1 MWAPLRFASLSSF
14 LGQLR
19 QIVHLPF
26 MTTRGMALRVL
37 GAIALL
43 AIAACKRDGSTDPSA
58 TTVTSAAVESE
69 APPVVISKTAKLAAT
84 AMSTVVYATPADTA
98 KKIGYLRLGAV
109 VSRSDK
115 SYGDEGCPG
124 GWYGIAPR
132 GFVCVGKNATLE
144 TDSPLVRAASVRP
157 DTSKPLPYAYGFIRA
172 VAPLYLRLPSK
183 EEALATE
190 FKLEQ
195 HLSWWGRK
203 GKDAN
208 RADHLGANDAAHEIF
223 PDAPAP
229 PPSDT
234 LPDGILLGGKTE
246 LDPPPFWLETGG
258 RKIPN
263 VSGFDVPPNSIFA
276 NRVRRH
282 TGIAFVGAFAT
293 GPQFDS
299 RRFAVTVDMR
309 MIPIDKVKPET
320 ASPFH
325 GVELKNDVKLPVAFA
340 KPCNPN
346 AKGTPLPCVHTYRDD
361 AGTLKKTADVLPT
374 RGFLQL
380 TGIQRKSKSSRFLEA
395 KGGVWVRASDVGV
408 AVVPDEWP
416 QAAQRGEKW
425 VDVSIEDQ
433 TLVMWDG
440 KTPTYATVVST
451 GQDGLDDPKK
461 TKATPRGTF
470 RIKSKHITTTMD
482 SNGRSAQSGG
492 AAPES
497 GESGSPTDDDKHA
510 GNFELRDV
518 PYVQYFQD
526 GYALHSAYWHDHFG
540 LARSHGCINLAPI
553 DALRVFRFTDPPVPE
568 GWHGMNVESGKGT
581 MIVIH
586 R

>member
-1 MWAPLRFASLSSF
+1 MFV
-14 LGQLR
+14 G
-19 QIVHLPF
+19 I
-26 MTTRGMALRVL
+26 
-37 GAIALL
+37 GATALL
-43 AIAACKRDGSTDPSA
+43 AIAGCKHDALESSA
-58 TTVTSAAVESE
+58 TTLASGAVPEESG
-69 APPVVISKTAKLAAT
+69 PPVELSKTAKLGAV
-84 AMSTVVYATPADTA
+84 AMQTNIYSKPSDTS
-98 KKIGYLRLGAV
+98 KKVGYLRLGAV
-109 VSRSDK
+109 VRRSDK
-115 SYGDEGCPG
+115 SYGNEGCPG
-124 GWYGIAPR
+124 GWYGVAPR
-132 GFVCVGKNATLE
+132 GFVCAGKNATLE
-144 TDSPLVRAASVRP
+144 PDAPILRAASVRP
-157 DTSKPLPYAYGFIRA
+157 DTSKPLPYSYGFIRA

-190 FKLEQ
+190 FKLAE
-195 HLSWWGRK
+195 HLSWWNRK

-208 RADHLGANDAAHEIF
+208 RADHLGANDAAREIF
-223 PDAPAP
+223 TDAPAQ

-246 LDPPPFWLETGG
+246 ADPPPFWLETGA

-263 VSGFDVPPNSIFA
+263 VSGFDVPTASIFA

-282 TGIAFVGAFAT
+282 TGIAFVGAFAS
-293 GPQFDS
+293 GPQFDN

-309 MIPIDKVKPET
+309 LIPVDKVKPET
-320 ASPFH
+320 ASAFH
-325 GVELKNDVKLPVAFA
+325 GVELKNGVTLPVAFA

-346 AKGTPLPCVHTYRDD
+346 AKGTPRPCVHTYEDD
-361 AGTLKKTADVLPT
+361 DGTLKRTADVLPT
-374 RGFLQL
+374 RGFMQL
-380 TGIQRKSKSSRFLEA
+380 TGIQRKSKGSRFLETKTGA
-395 KGGVWVRASDVGV
+395 WVKATDIGV
-408 AVVPDEWP
+408 AIIPEEWP

-433 TLVMWDG
+433 TLVLWEG
-440 KTPTYATVVST
+440 KTPVYATVVST

-470 RIKSKHITTTMD
+470 RIKSKHITATMD

-497 GESGSPTDDDKHA
+497 GESAGSPTDDDKHA

-553 DALRVFRFTDPPVPE
+553 DALRVFRFTEPPIPE
-568 GWHGMNVESGKGT
+568 GWHGANVENGKGT
-581 MIVIH
+581 SVVIH

>member
-1 MWAPLRFASLSSF
+1 
-14 LGQLR
+14 
-19 QIVHLPF
+19 
-26 MTTRGMALRVL
+26 MTSRGKSAALQSL
-37 GAIALL
+37 GAVALVAL
-43 AIAACKRDGSTDPSA
+43 AGCKHDSTSAPSA
-58 TTVTSAAVESE
+58 TTITSATVTPE
-69 APPVVISKTAKLAAT
+69 APPIVVSKTAKLAAT
-84 AMSTVVYATPADTA
+84 AMSTIVYATPADTA

-109 VSRSDK
+109 VPRTDK
-115 SYGDEGCPG
+115 SYGIEGCPG

-132 GFVCVGKNATLE
+132 GFVCVGKNATLDM
-144 TDSPLVRAASVRP
+144 DSPIIRAASVRP
-157 DTSKPLPYAYGFIRA
+157 DTSKPLPYSYGFIRA
-172 VAPLYLRLPSK
+172 VAPLYLRIPSK
-183 EEALATE
+183 DEQLATE
-190 FKLEQ
+190 FKLTQ
-195 HLSWWGRK
+195 HLAFWNRK
-203 GKDAN
+203 GKQAN
-208 RADHLGANDAAHEIF
+208 HPDHIGANDTAREII

-229 PPSDT
+229 PPSSTRSDA
-234 LPDGILLGGKTE
+234 ILLGATSDA
-246 LDPPPFWLETGG
+246 DPPPFWLAGG
-258 RKIPN
+258 RTIPN
-263 VSGFDVPPNSIFA
+263 VSGFDVPAKAIFA

-282 TGIAFVGAFAT
+282 TGIAFLGSFAT
-293 GPQFDS
+293 GAES
-299 RRFAVTVDMR
+299 ENRAFAVTVDMR
-309 MIPIDKVKPET
+309 LIPMDKIKPEP

-325 GVELKNDVKLPVAFA
+325 GVELKGDVKLPLAFA
-340 KPCNPN
+340 RPCNPN

-361 AGTLKKTADVLPT
+361 GGELKKTDDVLPT
-374 RGFLQL
+374 RGLLQL
-380 TGIQRKSKSSRFLEA
+380 TGAQRTGKKNARFLEA
-395 KGGVWVRASDVGV
+395 TGGAWVRATDVGV
-408 AVVPDEWP
+408 AVVPDPWP

-433 TLVMWDG
+433 TLVLWEG
-440 KTPTYATVVST
+440 KTPVYATVVST

-497 GESGSPTDDDKHA
+497 GETGSPTDDDKHA

-540 LARSHGCINLAPI
+540 LARSHGCINMAPI

-581 MIVIH
+581 MVVIH

>member
-1 MWAPLRFASLSSF
+1 
-14 LGQLR
+14 
-19 QIVHLPF
+19 
-26 MTTRGMALRVL
+26 MTTRGMLVLSL
-37 GAIALL
+37 GATALL
-43 AIAACKRDGSTDPSA
+43 ASVGCKRDGTTAPSA
-58 TTVTSAAVESE
+58 TTVTSATIVDTEG
-69 APPVVISKTAKLAAT
+69 PPVEISKTAKLASI
-84 AMSTVVYATPADTA
+84 AMQTNVYAKPSDTS
-98 KKIGYLRLGAV
+98 KKVGYLRLGAIV
-109 VSRSDK
+109 ARSDK
-115 SYGDEGCPG
+115 SYGIEGCPG
-124 GWYGIAPR
+124 GWYAVAPR

-144 TDSPLVRAASVRP
+144 MDQPILRAASVRP
-157 DTSKPLPYAYGFIRA
+157 DTSKPLPYSYGFVRA
-172 VAPLYLRLPSK
+172 VAPLYLRPPTRD
-183 EEALATE
+183 EALGLE
-190 FKLEQ
+190 FKLGQ
-195 HLSWWGRK
+195 HLDWWSRK
-203 GKDAN
+203 GKIAN
-208 RADHLGANDAAHEIF
+208 KVDHIGANDTAHEIF
-223 PDAPAP
+223 ADAPTQ

-234 LPDGILLGGKTE
+234 LGDGILLGGKTE
-246 LDPPPFWLETGG
+246 ADPPPFWLENGA

-263 VSGFDVPPNSIFA
+263 VSGFDVPTTSIFA
-276 NRVRRH
+276 NRVHRH
-282 TGIAFVGAFAT
+282 TGIAFIGSFAA
-293 GPQFDS
+293 GPELDN

-309 MIPIDKVKPET
+309 LLPVDKLKPEP

-346 AKGTPLPCVHTYRDD
+346 AKGTPRPCVHTYRDEE
-361 AGTLKKTADVLPT
+361 GTLKRTDDVLPT

-380 TGIQRKSKSSRFLEA
+380 TGVQRKSKTSRFLEA
-395 KGGVWVRASDVGV
+395 KGGVWVKASDVGV
-408 AVVPDEWP
+408 AVVPEEWP

-433 TLVMWDG
+433 TLVLWDG
-440 KTPTYATVVST
+440 KTPLYATVVST

-492 AAPES
+492 AAPQL
-497 GESGSPTDDDKHA
+497 GESGSPTEDDKHA

-553 DALRVFRFTDPPVPE
+553 DALRVFRFTEPPVPE
-568 GWHGMNVESGKGT
+568 GWHGTNVDAGKGT
-581 MIVIH
+581 MVVIH
-586 R
+586 K

>member
-1 MWAPLRFASLSSF
+1 
-14 LGQLR
+14 
-19 QIVHLPF
+19 
-26 MTTRGMALRVL
+26 MTTRGSSVL
-37 GAIALL
+37 GVCTLALL
-43 AIAACKRDGSTDPSA
+43 LALMGCKRDGSNDPAASA
-58 TTVTSAAVESE
+58 TTVSSATVEPE
-69 APPVVISKTAKLAAT
+69 GPTAEISKTAKLASV
-84 AMSTVVYATPADTA
+84 AMQTNIYAAPSDTS
-98 KKIGYLRLGAV
+98 KKVGYLRLGAV
-109 VSRSDK
+109 VARSDK
-115 SYGDEGCPG
+115 SYGVEGCPG

-144 TDSPLVRAASVRP
+144 MDSAIVRAASVRP
-157 DTSKPLPYAYGFIRA
+157 DTSKPLPYSYGFIRA

-183 EEALATE
+183 EESTQTE
-190 FKLEQ
+190 FKLAE
-195 HLSWWGRK
+195 HLAWWGRK

-208 RADHLGANDAAHEIF
+208 NADHLGANDAAHELIA
-223 PDAPAP
+223 DAPVQ
-229 PPSDT
+229 PPST
-234 LPDGILLGGKTE
+234 SLSDGILLGGKAD
-246 LDPPPFWLETGG
+246 LDPPPFWLETGV
-258 RKIPN
+258 RKVPN
-263 VSGFDVPPNSIFA
+263 VSGFDVPTASIFA

-282 TGIAFVGAFAT
+282 TGIAFVGSFGT
-293 GPQFDS
+293 GPQFDN

-309 MIPIDKVKPET
+309 LIPVDKIKPEV

-325 GVELKNDVKLPVAFA
+325 GVDLKGDVKLPVAFA
-340 KPCNPN
+340 RPCNPN
-346 AKGTPLPCVHTYRDD
+346 AKGTPRPCVHTYKDED
-361 AGTLKKTADVLPT
+361 GTLKKTTDVLAT

-380 TGIQRKSKSSRFLEA
+380 TGIQRKSKGGRFLEA
-395 KGGVWVRASDVGV
+395 KGGAWVNAHDVGV
-408 AVVPDEWP
+408 AVVPEAWP
-416 QAAQRGEKW
+416 QAAERGEKW

-433 TLVMWDG
+433 TLVLWEG
-440 KTPTYATVVST
+440 KVPVFATVVST
-451 GQDGLDDPKK
+451 GQDGMEDPKK

-470 RIKSKHITTTMD
+470 RIKSKHITATMD

-526 GYALHSAYWHDHFG
+526 GYAMHSAYWHDHFG

-568 GWHGMNVESGKGT
+568 GWHGTNVDTGKGT
-581 MIVIH
+581 SVVIH